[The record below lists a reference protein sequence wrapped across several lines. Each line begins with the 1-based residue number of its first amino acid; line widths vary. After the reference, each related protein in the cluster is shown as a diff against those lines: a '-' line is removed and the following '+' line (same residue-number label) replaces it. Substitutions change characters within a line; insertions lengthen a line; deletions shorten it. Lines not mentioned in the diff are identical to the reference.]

1 MPTTLAEIRSS
12 INENIGRKVIITAQL
27 SRKKK
32 KERIGTLSQSYPSVF
47 TIELENIREQFDC
60 VSYSYTDILTDSITI
75 EFIGEEN
82 SQEV

>member
-82 SQEV
+82 SEEV